1 MADDLILHDI
11 TGKPLNASVDVSDL
25 GLVIDSRSGKDHNR
39 DYRKALALAL
49 ARSDA
54 AVLPIRCT
62 AKAPPF
68 RIFRCCSGDCLW
80 TGLTARRSHQCL
92 RCLVP
97 A

>member
-1 MADDLILHDI
+1 MEGQLADDLILHDI
-11 TGKPLNASVDVSDL
+11 TEKPLNASVDVSDL

-49 ARSDA
+49 ALARLDA

-68 RIFRCCSGDCLW
+68 RMFRCCSGDCL
-80 TGLTARRSHQCL
+80 G
-92 RCLVP
+92 P
-97 A
+97 D